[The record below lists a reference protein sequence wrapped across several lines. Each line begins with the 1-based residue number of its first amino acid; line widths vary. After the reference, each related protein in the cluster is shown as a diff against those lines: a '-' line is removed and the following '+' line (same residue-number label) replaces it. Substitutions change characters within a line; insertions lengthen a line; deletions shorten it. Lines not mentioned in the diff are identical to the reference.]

1 MRDLPARGTGGVI
14 HLTPYPPA
22 GLVKYLDDGEDWV
35 SLLLDRRKRAGL
47 QARIA
52 SRLLAGAGPALSSGV
67 GEVLSRHVC
76 DRLDAVREA
85 AGDAA
90 SFFRRPGRDEGW
102 DWEAV
107 LGLAQL
113 DLPDV
118 PSSDQAR
125 SADVQ
130 VRPGHIR
137 QWRAAGE
144 ALGAQ
149 ADDLAAFAAF
159 ADLEDAI
166 EPAEALVMQLVTEV
180 EVQRDLA
187 SGR

>member
-1 MRDLPARGTGGVI
+1 
-14 HLTPYPPA
+14 
-22 GLVKYLDDGEDWV
+22 VKYLDDGEDWV
-35 SLLLDRRKRAGL
+35 SLVLDRRKSAGL
-47 QARIA
+47 HARIA
-52 SRLLAGAGPALSSGV
+52 SRLLAGAGPALPSRV
-67 GEVLSRHVC
+67 GEVLSRHLC

-90 SFFRRPGRDEGW
+90 SFFCRPGRDEGW
-102 DWEAV
+102 DWEAA

-113 DLPDV
+113 DLPDL

-144 ALGAQ
+144 ALAAQ

-159 ADLEDAI
+159 ADLEDAF
-166 EPAEALVMQLVTEV
+166 EPTEALLMQLLTDV